1 VVVVVVVDNMEGK
14 EKDEDT
20 KGMERKSTV
29 EETRPWRRIKKKN
42 WGGMCGKLQ
51 AMRTGRRVRNQTR
64 KKSKSDTQGGPSQKR
79 VSNPGQDSRVH

>member
-20 KGMERKSTV
+20 K
-29 EETRPWRRIKKKN
+29 
-42 WGGMCGKLQ
+42 
-51 AMRTGRRVRNQTR
+51 
-64 KKSKSDTQGGPSQKR
+64 KSKSDTQGGPSQNR